1 MGRGQQAAVLIGAL
15 VLLAA
20 LGLGGVSG
28 SCSRGSSASQGAD
41 AGQFERVQNVERLLQ
56 GTWSNDSGDLTFL
69 GENLTCTAPGI
80 LPDAL
85 YDGGFSG
92 TYELSGVSEFD
103 DPDAAAQGCAG
114 ELKVGGQS
122 VDFTY
127 APEGGR
133 GPATLTIGEQDGSGL
148 VFTQQ

>member
-1 MGRGQQAAVLIGAL
+1 MGKGQQAAVLVGAL

-20 LGLGGVSG
+20 LGLGGTHG
-28 SCSRGSSASQGAD
+28 GCSRGTSATEGAD
-41 AGQFERVQNVERLLQ
+41 AGQFERVQDVERLLQ
-56 GTWSNDSGDLTFL
+56 GTRSGESGDLTFL
-69 GENLTCTAPGI
+69 GENLTCTAPGV

-92 TYELSGVSEFD
+92 SYELAGVSVFD
-103 DPDAAAQGCAG
+103 DPDSAAFGYTG

-122 VDFTY
+122 VDFAY

-133 GPATLTIGEQDGSGL
+133 GPATLTIGGQDGSEL